1 MISREIPARWSGD
14 PTLEVWAET
23 PFRRLR
29 HGRYWRYW
37 WRTNAKLA
45 AVSIL
50 FWFLFAWMYV
60 EFATR

>member
-14 PTLEVWAET
+14 PAQEVWEET
-23 PFRRLR
+23 RFRRLR